1 MANYK
6 KSFNFRHGVQVDSDN
21 FIVNANGL
29 VGIGTTLPSQFLDVY
44 GNAQVSE
51 TVTSKHLSISGVS
64 TFTTVNVGSA
74 VTITSSSGIISATSY
89 YGDGATLSNLPTS
102 QWIDVDVGLG
112 FTSIYAQGHVG
123 IATTNP
129 KFSLQIGGNDDVN
142 NFVAGV
148 GINSSGDIKATGV
161 ITSTNF
167 DGTNLSV
174 GVATITDLGVNGIST
189 ARYVNIIGIATLSN
203 AQITALNASGI
214 STFVNVSAGIITATT
229 FSGNLTGDVTGD
241 VVGNVTGVA
250 TGASALTGTPDI
262 IVGIVTAS
270 DLNIG
275 TSGTVFTTL
284 DSGRIGVGTAIP
296 GSEIQVRKPSGSLVE
311 VISDSGESTISIGQ
325 SVGVGNSSAYLRYG
339 NPAAELNLVNNDTGS
354 INFIIHDGGAGINTG
369 NFKWFYGQTNNNLM
383 NLTYDGKLGVGI
395 ANPTHQLHVV
405 GTSTVTGDGSI
416 GEDLNVG
423 GGANID
429 GNLTVRQDI
438 SCDNLSLTGGIA
450 ANINVNTGI
459 STFALMDIQDGL
471 EVSVIGIGTQ
481 AGMTGSRLVRG
492 GETEG
497 IDCYDASA
505 LFGYVGVGSTAL
517 RGEVYPDG
525 LKPDLNVY
533 GLITAGALGINTN
546 SVQPASAGTGIGIHS
561 SFLGITASQVFADD
575 TSVIGIGTTAPR
587 CAVDCSDAGKPGP
600 GGGVGFSTGRYF
612 LPPVIENLTVR
623 NGLSAVAGA
632 IIYYVPDNKHQG
644 YNGSTWN
651 DLY

>member
-51 TVTSKHLSISGVS
+51 IITSKHSYVSGVS
-64 TFTTVNVGSA
+64 TFTTLNVGSA

-174 GVATITDLGVNGIST
+174 GVATITNLGVNGIST
-189 ARYVNIIGIATLSN
+189 ARYVNVIGIATLSN

-325 SVGVGNSSAYLRYG
+325 SVGVGNRSAYLRYG
-339 NPAAELNLVNNDTGS
+339 NPAAELNLANNDTGS

-405 GTSTVTGDGSI
+405 GTSTVTGNGSI

-438 SCDNLSLTGGIA
+438 SCDNLSATGLLA
-450 ANINVNTGI
+450 SNVNVNTGI
-459 STFALMDIQDGL
+459 STFALMEIQDGL
-471 EVSVIGIGTQ
+471 EVSVIGIGTM
-481 AGMTGSRLVRG
+481 AGVNGARLVRG

-497 IDCYDASA
+497 IDCYDSSA
-505 LFGYVGVGSTAL
+505 LFGYVGVGTTAL
-517 RGEVYPDG
+517 SGELYPSG
-525 LKPDLNVY
+525 LRSDLAVK

-546 SVQPASAGTGIGIHS
+546 SIQPGSAGSGVGINS
-561 SFLGITASQVFADD
+561 SFLGITGSQVFADEN
-575 TSVIGIGTTAPR
+575 TSVGIGTTNPR
-587 CAVDCSDAGKPGP
+587 CVVDCSDAGKPDSYGAGLP
-600 GGGVGFSTGRYF
+600 TGRYF
-612 LPPVIENLTVR
+612 LPPIIENLTVK